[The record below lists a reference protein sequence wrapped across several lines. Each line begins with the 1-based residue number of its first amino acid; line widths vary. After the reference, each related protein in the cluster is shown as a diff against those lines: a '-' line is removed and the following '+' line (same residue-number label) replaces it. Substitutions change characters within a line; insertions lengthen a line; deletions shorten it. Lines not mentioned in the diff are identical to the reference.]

1 MPKAPITSGTATLT
15 VVMASTIDTTPIMPE
30 TVTSQR

>member
-1 MPKAPITSGTATLT
+1 MPKAPITSGTATFT
-15 VVMASTIDTTPIMPE
+15 VVIASTIETTPIMPV